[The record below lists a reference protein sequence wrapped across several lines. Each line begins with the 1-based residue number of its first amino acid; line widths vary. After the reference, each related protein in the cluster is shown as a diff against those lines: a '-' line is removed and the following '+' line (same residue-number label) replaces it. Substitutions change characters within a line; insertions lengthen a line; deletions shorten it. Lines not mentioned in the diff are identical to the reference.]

1 MKLPQTSRWLWLL
14 ATIAAVAVV
23 AFVACNDDEGE
34 GETPGAGETPPAG
47 ERIEGGTLTVAFV
60 EGDKLDPHQ
69 SSFATEISFERM
81 LWRGPYTLDKG
92 DIPQPAMAAELPD
105 ISDDG
110 KTYTITLRDGLLW
123 SDGDDL
129 LAEDFVMGILR
140 TCNPDVAGEYQYVLS
155 NVIGC
160 DDYYAAYGT
169 EDEPKTPT
177 AEELEALK
185 NAIGVRAIDD
195 TTYEI
200 TLASA
205 QPTFTIILSLWV
217 AFPVPVHLFPNPG
230 DEWPAPAPDYPGKLA
245 YNGPYIATEYEPG
258 DHATL
263 APNPNWVGD
272 VKPTLDTLVLRFI
285 DDFAVADRAYEAG
298 EVDFANVNLTEL
310 SALRDQFEPTGE
322 YLRVL
327 KPATVG
333 MEMNLE
339 KPPLD
344 NLDVRLALVR
354 ADDHELENEVCYQ
367 GGRVPSTSW
376 LPESV
381 RGGAPPDAYESV
393 IGSDPDAAKQHLADA
408 GYPNGEGFPV
418 LTILVRDD
426 TAAKCLAEQH
436 QAQWK
441 EKLGIDTKIEVVD
454 SPTRSARFKAED
466 FELFPGGWIQDYP
479 DPENWIIGLYDTGG
493 GNNHYNCSDPE
504 IDDLVAKAQFNTN
517 DEERIDQYHQINEL
531 IVTRVCGI
539 GPFMH
544 IADHYLIKPYVVGMH
559 DFSTGQ
565 DGVVAGDWNAEGWGR
580 SE

>member
-1 MKLPQTSRWLWLL
+1 MWLL
-14 ATIAAVAVV
+14 AAIAVIAVV
-23 AFVACNDDEGE
+23 AFGACKEDK
-34 GETPGAGETPPAG
+34 GAGKTPTPPTG
-47 ERIEGGTLTVAFV
+47 ERIDGGTLTVATT

-69 SSFATEISFERM
+69 SSFAQEISFERM
-81 LWRGPYTLDKG
+81 LWRGPYTLDKD
-92 DIPQPAMAAELPD
+92 DIVQPAMAAELPD

-123 SDGDDL
+123 SDDDAL

-155 NVIGC
+155 NVVGC

-185 NAIGVRAIDD
+185 NAVGVRAIDD

-200 TLASA
+200 TLANP

-245 YNGPYIATEYEPG
+245 YNGPYIATEYENG

-263 APNPNWVGD
+263 APNPNWAGD

-298 EVDFANVNLTEL
+298 EVDFAYVNLTEL
-310 SALRDQFEPTGE
+310 KALRDKFEPTGE

-327 KPATVG
+327 KPTTTG

-376 LPESV
+376 LPDAV
-381 RGGAPPDAYESV
+381 RGGAPPDAYEDV
-393 IGSDPDAAKQHLADA
+393 IGYDPEAAKQHLADA

-426 TAAKCLAEQH
+426 TAARCLAEQH
-436 QAQWK
+436 QAQYK
-441 EKLGIDTKIEVVD
+441 ENLNIDTKIEVVD

-466 FELFPGGWIQDYP
+466 FDLFPGGWQQDYP

-544 IADHYLIKPYVVGMH
+544 VADHYLIKPYVVGMAE
-559 DFSTGQ
+559 FSTGQ
-565 DGVVAGDWNAEGWGR
+565 DGVIGGDWNAEAWGR